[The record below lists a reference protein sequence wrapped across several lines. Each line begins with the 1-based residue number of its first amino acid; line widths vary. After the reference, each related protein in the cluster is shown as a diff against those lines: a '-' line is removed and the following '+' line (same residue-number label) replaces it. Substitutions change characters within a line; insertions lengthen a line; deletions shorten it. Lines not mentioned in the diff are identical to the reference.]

1 MPSSPG
7 YKRNYK
13 EEWKDAKARGEGA
26 DNAQRHRAR
35 YEMEKAGKVHKN
47 DGVDIGHKKAIKRG
61 GTNGG
66 TNAAGNLEVQPR
78 SKNRSFSRNKDGSM
92 KSETSRREK
101 K

>member
-1 MPSSPG
+1 MPSAPG
-7 YKRNYK
+7 YKRNYR
-13 EEWKDAKARGEGA
+13 EEWKDAKARGEGD

-61 GTNGG
+61 GTN
-66 TNAAGNLEVQPR
+66 APSNLVVQTR
-78 SKNRSFSRNKDGSM
+78 AENRSFARNKDGSM

>member
-1 MPSSPG
+1 MPSSPN

-13 EEWKDAKARGEGA
+13 EEWKDAKARGEGD

-35 YEMEKAGKVHKN
+35 YEMEKAGTVHKN
-47 DGVDIGHKKAIKRG
+47 DGKDVGHKTAIKRG
-61 GTNGG
+61 GS
-66 TNAAGNLEVQPR
+66 NAPSNLEVQSR
-78 SKNRSFSRNKDGSM
+78 SENRSFARGKDGSM

>member
-1 MPSSPG
+1 MPSSPN

-35 YEMEKAGKVHKN
+35 YEMEKAGKVRKN
-47 DGVDIGHKKAIKRG
+47 DGKDVGHKTAIKRG
-61 GTNGG
+61 GTN
-66 TNAAGNLEVQPR
+66 APSNLKVQ
-78 SKNRSFSRNKDGSM
+78 SVAENRSFARSKDGSM

>member
-61 GTNGG
+61 GTN
-66 TNAAGNLEVQPR
+66 APSNLKVQ
-78 SKNRSFSRNKDGSM
+78 SVSENRSFARNKDGSM

>member
-47 DGVDIGHKKAIKRG
+47 DGKDVGHKTAIKRG
-61 GTNGG
+61 GS
-66 TNAAGNLEVQPR
+66 NAPSNLKVQ
-78 SKNRSFSRNKDGSM
+78 SVSENRSFARNKDGSM

>member
-13 EEWKDAKARGEGA
+13 EEWKDAKARGEGD

-35 YEMEKAGKVHKN
+35 YEMEKAGKVPKN

-61 GTNGG
+61 GTN
-66 TNAAGNLEVQPR
+66 APSNLKVQ
-78 SKNRSFSRNKDGSM
+78 SVSENRSFARNKDGSM
-92 KSETSRREK
+92 KSETSKRERK
-101 K
+101 

>member
-13 EEWKDAKARGEGA
+13 QEWATAKARGEGD

-35 YEMEKAGKVHKN
+35 HEMEKAGKVHKN
-47 DGVDIGHKKAIKRG
+47 DGRDVGHKTAIKRG
-61 GTNGG
+61 GTN
-66 TNAAGNLEVQPR
+66 APSNLVVQTR
-78 SKNRSFSRNKDGSM
+78 AENRSFARGKDGSM